1 MQRLTPFSFIFA
13 AALFLQPAAALA
25 ADLPALKDS
34 LKRAHETGDSFI
46 FDATLEAAAANN
58 PGQADELRNYAASL
72 KGSARGEETATPAAV
87 AAEAPAAPETAEA
100 AAEEETP
107 EQPESGIFA
116 GWTGE
121 AAAGLA
127 VTSGNSNTRD
137 VTGNLKLVQDLVM
150 WRTNIN
156 SDVVYSKD
164 NGEETD
170 QKVTLGVRVDRKL
183 DERRFV
189 YGEIK
194 GEHDKF
200 SGYDYRV
207 TETVGYGQRFT
218 PWEEAMLELTAGPGF
233 RQSRTTDGVEEFEV
247 VAKAGLGFEWQINGG
262 LSFIQTADVTAGQ
275 EYTVTATETALKTRL
290 TDHWQMKTAF
300 TTDYVSEVPPG
311 DRKLDTRTS
320 VTLLYGF

>member
-1 MQRLTPFSFIFA
+1 MQRLTPHFFAFA
-13 AALFLQPAAALA
+13 ATLALAAAPAGA
-25 ADLPALKDS
+25 ADLPELKET
-34 LKRAHETGDSFI
+34 LKRAYETGDSFI

-58 PGQADELRNYAASL
+58 PENADELRNYATSL
-72 KGSARGEETATPAAV
+72 KGDAPVPPAIVATD
-87 AAEAPAAPETAEA
+87 APSEPEPEEA
-100 AAEEETP
+100 AAAQEEP
-107 EQPESGIFA
+107 ELPESGIFV

-127 VTSGNSNTRD
+127 VTSGNSNTQD
-137 VTGNLKLVQDLVM
+137 VTGNVKLVQDLAM

-200 SGYDYRV
+200 SGYDYRF

-218 PWEEAMLELTAGPGF
+218 PWEKAMLELTAGPGL
-233 RQSRTTDGVEEFEV
+233 RQSRTTNGVKESEV
-247 VAKAGLGFEWQINGG
+247 VAKAGLNFEWQINGG
-262 LSFIQTADVTAGQ
+262 LSFLQTADVTTGQ

-290 TDHWQMKTAF
+290 TEHWQMKTAF